1 MIAGWHESNFSY
13 SAYCSVFGLVVQGV
27 WRTGIKGEVPFPPKL
42 PDIPLYLV
50 KIEKI
55 GAKSVFMFTLI
66 KRNADCRIWSGLR
79 YVVEAIFGRLS

>member
-1 MIAGWHESNFSY
+1 M
-13 SAYCSVFGLVVQGV
+13 
-27 WRTGIKGEVPFPPKL
+27 WRMGIKREVPFPPKL

-66 KRNADCRIWSGLR
+66 KRNADCEMWSGLR
-79 YVVEAIFGRLS
+79 FAVGAVLRWIAVECSPMLCALRSIGND